1 MHPAH
6 TARAANSCGV
16 RPAPDRRRVAT
27 TLALATFSLL
37 CAGCTK
43 TPANCRGEVAAAFER
58 LNTSHRPYRTE
69 TIIVSAQQ
77 TLHVTAEFVPPDRT
91 RQITNYGAP
100 RYDTVELIRVGRRVW
115 YNQNKEGW
123 REDEHGLAEVMDFVS
138 ALPNR
143 AVPPNA
149 AFECLGRVEFKGT
162 TYIGYRARIDQAIS
176 RTITSIE
183 LHTDSPSKK
192 DRQDVL
198 SKLEQM
204 PQEWRTV
211 FVDIQN
217 ALPAHD
223 LVAAEN
229 QPDNPRSSVKYTY
242 PVDIRIEP
250 PVQ

>member
-1 MHPAH
+1 M
-6 TARAANSCGV
+6 
-16 RPAPDRRRVAT
+16 T

-43 TPANCRGEVAAAFER
+43 TPANCRGEVAAAFDR
-58 LNTSHRPYRTE
+58 LNTSHRPYRT
-69 TIIVSAQQ
+69 IIVGAQQ
-77 TLHVTAEFVPPDRT
+77 TLHVTAEFLPPDRT
-91 RQITNYGAP
+91 RQITNFPGYG
-100 RYDTVELIRVGRRVW
+100 TFEIIRVDPRVW
-115 YNQNKEGW
+115 SNEKFEIDPRGW
-123 REDEHGLAEVMDFVS
+123 SGWHEWERGEIFGAGMPD
-138 ALPNR
+138 R

-162 TYIGYRARIDQAIS
+162 TYIGYRARFDQAIIQPVS
-176 RTITSIE
+176 SIVP
-183 LHTDSPSKK
+183 HTDSPSEK

-211 FVDIQN
+211 FVDIQT
-217 ALPAHD
+217 ALPAYD

-229 QPDNPRSSVKYTY
+229 QLDNPRSSVQYTY